1 MRSIWCLALAGLA
14 AVGPARAAAPL
25 AAYGSLPTIEQ
36 IAISPSGRLL
46 ALVFVKD
53 EQRTI
58 VVEDL
63 ALKKPVNG
71 VRLGETKLRGLEWAG
86 DNHLIILSSFTGGS
100 LDVMV
105 DKTEWWVATDFNLV
119 THKLAPL
126 LGDANLAMNAVARAC
141 RAVRT
146 VEGKPYAMAKASISA
161 AGSRR
166 PPG

>member
-1 MRSIWCLALAGLA
+1 MGGVRHEKHLVSMALMALAATLLR
-14 AVGPARAAAPL
+14 AVAPARAAAPL

-105 DKTEWWVATDFNLV
+105 DKTEWWVATDF
-119 THKLAPL
+119 
-126 LGDANLAMNAVARAC
+126 
-141 RAVRT
+141 
-146 VEGKPYAMAKASISA
+146 KASSPTSWRRCQA
-161 AGSRR
+161 TPTSR
-166 PPG
+166 